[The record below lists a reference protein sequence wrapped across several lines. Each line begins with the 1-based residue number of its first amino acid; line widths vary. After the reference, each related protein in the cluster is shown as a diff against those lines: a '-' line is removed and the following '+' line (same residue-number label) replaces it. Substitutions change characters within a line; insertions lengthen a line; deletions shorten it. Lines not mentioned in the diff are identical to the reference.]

1 MDLIRCLEIRGC
13 HHLLSLIFCRLSSP
27 ELSACAQVSR
37 SWSLLVQELVWA
49 NKGVRGRVVRNK
61 QRGAFICTEQV
72 LGRSESSQSSD
83 AHCKHFYSSCGMEK
97 SSSVVCIYSGLAVS
111 ATSTLCGC
119 CMSGRAGWSAGS
131 GACCRGGRGSE
142 GRRSSAKTRQ
152 GLLTCHAL
160 HNDFKHKLNP
170 SDL

>member
-13 HHLLSLIFCRLSSP
+13 HHLLSLIFCRLSSL

-61 QRGAFICTEQV
+61 QRGAFTCTEQV

-83 AHCKHFYSSCGMEK
+83 AHCKHFYSSCGQIVE
-97 SSSVVCIYSGLAVS
+97 CGLHLLGPSTAVS
-111 ATSTLCGC
+111 ATSTLCGR
-119 CMSGRAGWSAGS
+119 CMSGRGGWSAGS
-131 GACCRGGRGSE
+131 GACCRGGRGSG
-142 GRRSSAKTRQ
+142 GRKSSARKRQ
-152 GLLTCHAL
+152 RPLTCHAL
-160 HNDFKHKLNP
+160 YNDFKHKLNP